1 MNPPTPNVMKI
12 KLHKNILL
20 PVATA
25 LAVAL
30 FAGCGKEATSSP
42 EGKAPAQSTAS
53 ALLLDEA
60 SAGAPGIHEAVRNA
74 APGEVILA
82 TGRIGGVMEPLSEEY
97 AGFVLTDE
105 RVWFCDEGEDDHCPT
120 PWDACCEDP
129 DKLAA
134 SRFFVQF
141 SGDDGEPLLLNL
153 REEIGLAE
161 NQQVLVR
168 ARLGPANAAS
178 GPRVLEAE
186 GLRILPGG

>member
-1 MNPPTPNVMKI
+1 M
-12 KLHKNILL
+12 KLHIPSLL
-20 PVATA
+20 TAATVLAAA
-25 LAVAL
+25 LL
-30 FAGCGKEATSSP
+30 AGCGKEAASSA
-42 EGKAPAQSTAS
+42 ESETVAHTAAS

-60 SAGAPGIHEAVRNA
+60 PDDAPGIHEAVQNA
-74 APGEVILA
+74 APGETIVA
-82 TGRIGGVMEPLSEEY
+82 TGRIGGVMEPLSEDY

-141 SGDDGEPLLLNL
+141 SGENGEPLLLNL
-153 REEIGLAE
+153 REELGLAE

-168 ARLGPANAAS
+168 ARLGAAEAAS
-178 GPRVLEAE
+178 GPRILEAE
-186 GLRILPGG
+186 GLHILPGG